1 MSLPHLD
8 GIAALLLALPRQLSL
23 LILLLL
29 LLTPAPDFF
38 GPPTQ
43 LVQPLLFFP
52 AVPVQ
57 EAEVGSFDLKR
68 GRQLKASL
76 WLGWSSSRLCIQR
89 SRVLIWVF
97 FFFLLRNW
105 CKKENLR
112 SFAQLFFPDV
122 RFGTRKVFS
131 KETFD
136 PSNAFSKKHYMI
148 LMVVTNH
155 LLQTVITFQSYWK
168 TLINEIIF
176 HIFVIIFCHAWD
188 LATEKIPR

>member
-8 GIAALLLALPRQLSL
+8 GIAALLLALPRQLSV

-97 FFFLLRNW
+97 FSFLQKIS

-112 SFAQLFFPDV
+112 SFAKLYFPDESL
-122 RFGTRKVFS
+122 GTRKVFS

-136 PSNAFSKKHYMI
+136 PLNA
-148 LMVVTNH
+148 L
-155 LLQTVITFQSYWK
+155 
-168 TLINEIIF
+168 
-176 HIFVIIFCHAWD
+176 
-188 LATEKIPR
+188 